1 MSNPAVITLDDAS
14 DSKGKIK
21 RFVLEDNIGESLHLH
36 IDTMR
41 VDFTVN
47 EFLSFAQMIRS
58 SLLELDFLAPFTVDD
73 FDEHFLKECAP
84 FLPDLQKI
92 EIEEI
97 SLSKLKCI
105 VHKSLIKELKQIEIK
120 KIDQSPAY
128 RYLQGNKQEFIDYTQ
143 FNYFNTSNEIRLE
156 KMQVSIQENGYTL
169 ENNYIVLFNGQN
181 IIRDGQHRAAILA
194 NQLNLD
200 AKVKVMRFYF
210 KGNKHLIHANRT
222 NTKTSFMW
230 FARKVYRKLKTFIKK

>member
-14 DSKGKIK
+14 NPKAKIK

-41 VDFTVN
+41 IDFTVD
-47 EFLSFAQMIRS
+47 EFLSFSQMIRS
-58 SLLELDFLAPFTVDD
+58 SLLELDFLAPYSIND

-84 FLPDLQKI
+84 FLSDLLKI

-97 SLSKLKCI
+97 PLSRLDCI
-105 VHKSLIKELKQIEIK
+105 VHKSLRKELKLVALK
-120 KIDQSPAY
+120 KIEQSPAY
-128 RYLQGNKQEFIDYTQ
+128 KYLKGNKQEFIDYTQ
-143 FNYFNTSNEIRLE
+143 FNYFNTGNEIRLE
-156 KMQVSIQENGYTL
+156 RMQESILEKGYPL

-181 IIRDGQHRAAILA
+181 IIRDGQHRASILA
-194 NQLNLD
+194 DQLGLD

-210 KGNKHLIHANRT
+210 KGNKHLIRVNKT
-222 NTKTSFMW
+222 NAKTTFMW
-230 FARKVYRKLKTFIKK
+230 FARKVKRKLKEILKG

>member
-1 MSNPAVITLDDAS
+1 MSNPAVITLEDAS
-14 DSKGKIK
+14 NPKAKIK

-36 IDTMR
+36 IDNMR
-41 VDFTVN
+41 IDFTVK
-47 EFLSFAQMIRS
+47 EFLAFTQMIRS
-58 SLLELDFLAPFTVDD
+58 SLLELDFLAPYSVND

-97 SLSKLKCI
+97 ILSKLECI
-105 VHKSLIKELKQIEIK
+105 VHKFPRKDLKLLTIK
-120 KIDQSPAY
+120 KIKQSPAY
-128 RYLQGNKQEFIDYTQ
+128 KYLQGNKKEFIDYTQ
-143 FNYFNTSNEIRLE
+143 FNYFNTNNEIRLE
-156 KMQVSIQENGYTL
+156 KMQESIYSNGYPL

-194 NQLNLD
+194 NQLGLN
-200 AKVKVMRFYF
+200 AKVKIMRFHF
-210 KGNKHLIHANRT
+210 NGKKHLIHVNKT

-230 FARKVYRKLKTFIKK
+230 FARKVKRKLKEILKG